1 MLVSWRRYSQ
11 DLRHD
16 CPEKLPELNY
26 SIVDVKIPLFY
37 STCKTYL
44 LEQYVRRDANLPPEY
59 QERYKAL
66 DTLPQGTTAAYQCYM
81 GEEPLNQYLL
91 CWDSRLIELWFD
103 EPLTAA
109 QLDTAAAILA
119 DA

>member
-1 MLVSWRRYSQ
+1 
-11 DLRHD
+11 
-16 CPEKLPELNY
+16 
-26 SIVDVKIPLFY
+26 
-37 STCKTYL
+37 
-44 LEQYVRRDANLPPEY
+44 
-59 QERYKAL
+59 
-66 DTLPQGTTAAYQCYM
+66 M